1 MVVLNYFLGR
11 STQKRKGKKNS
22 RQGSTPKP
30 DVPAPAPAIVA
41 PVTVE
46 DEIIPQPQREPVVE
60 VDAVVDVVS
69 SAPQIEAVEV
79 SHGL

>member
-1 MVVLNYFLGR
+1 MLNYFLGR

-30 DVPAPAPAIVA
+30 DVPAPAPA
-41 PVTVE
+41 TVE